1 MGEDPL
7 DDKPAPD
14 VAEQRQQVV
23 FAETDE
29 DDTTGDAASTP
40 FEADI
45 ADAAEQR
52 RGVAVQPD
60 NEP

>member
-1 MGEDPL
+1 MSEDPL

-29 DDTTGDAASTP
+29 DDTDDAASTP
-40 FEADI
+40 SEADI